1 MKKPLIFALALLS
14 STAFAGAPDFAN
26 LSQSDVENVAREF
39 SANFSHTGVSA
50 PETDGLWGVEL
61 GVVAGKTTTPDLDD
75 AGDVANLYHAG
86 LMSRVHLPFE
96 IFAEVNLLPEQE
108 LSELTIKNTS
118 YEIGWNAGRSFGM
131 PLDLAIGINFATTK
145 FSFDQTSPTSTV
157 EFSSNTRIM
166 WVGISKSLLFITPYA
181 KVGAA
186 SAETDIESTGSIL
199 SYQVSQKDTVDN
211 SGSYFALGANLQLAF
226 LKFGIEAS
234 QIMSV
239 SRVSGK
245 MSFDF

>member
-1 MKKPLIFALALLS
+1 MKKSLIFALTLFCS
-14 STAFAGAPDFAN
+14 SAFAGAPDFAN
-26 LSQSDVENVAREF
+26 LSQSQVEDVAREF

-50 PETDGLWGVEL
+50 PETDGLWGFEL

-86 LMSRVHLPFE
+86 LVSRVHLPFE
-96 IFAEVNLLPEQE
+96 VFAEINLLPEQE
-108 LSELTIKNTS
+108 LSGLTIKNTS
-118 YEIGWNAGRSFGM
+118 YEFGWNAGRSFGM
-131 PLDLAIGINFATTK
+131 PLDLAIGINFANSK

-211 SGSYFALGANLQLAF
+211 SGSYFAFGANLQLAF
-226 LKFGIEAS
+226 LKLGLEAS
-234 QIMSV
+234 QIMSA

-245 MSFDF
+245 LSFDF